1 MKLRIGLTAL
11 AAGALALGLVV
22 PGAATAAPDV
32 TPQAEKPSGKA
43 LVRIDTGVAITKEQ
57 AKGTYRIVVPTDA
70 FIGWMGEANGRGRVG
85 EFSPKALVGAWATLG
100 HSDGSRAE
108 ATLTWVKKGETKP
121 TFRLANLEKPRISA
135 AGKLT
140 FIAKV
145 EGKLP
150 KNMHGFSINISRP
163 APAPRY
169 PVPGAILY
177 LDATH
182 QVQAWVEN
190 EAGDGYVAWTGTDG
204 SRSECSEQTGF
215 SGPGVFPLDG
225 DIVCAGLIIAKV
237 LADGTPS
244 YVEVT
249 EGGQVNVSASYSYVD
264 DATTQGA
271 SARAGIFFEFFY
283 VLAML

>member
-1 MKLRIGLTAL
+1 MKVRIGLAAL
-11 AAGALALGLVV
+11 AAGALALGLVA
-22 PGAATAAPDV
+22 PGAATAA
-32 TPQAEKPSGKA
+32 PQAEKPSGKA

-57 AKGTYRIVVPTDA
+57 SKGTYRIVVPTGA

-85 EFSPKALVGAWATLG
+85 EFSPKALVGAWAKLG
-100 HSDGSRAE
+100 HSDSNPAE

-121 TFRLANLEKPRISA
+121 TFRLATLEKPRISE

-140 FIAKV
+140 FIAKL

-150 KNMHGFSINISRP
+150 KNMNGFSINISRP
-163 APAPRY
+163 APTVRY
-169 PVPGAILY
+169 PVQGPPFY

-182 QVQAWVEN
+182 LVQAWLISN
-190 EAGDGYVAWTGTDG
+190 LYDGYIVWSG
-204 SRSECSEQTGF
+204 SSAARSECSEQTDF
-215 SGPGVFPLDG
+215 PGTGTHP
-225 DIVCAGLIIAKV
+225 IVDVIYCADLVISNV

-249 EGGQVNVSASYSYVD
+249 EDGQVNVAASYGYVD

-271 SARAGIFFEFFY
+271 GTRAHYLLEFFY
-283 VLAML
+283 TLVTL